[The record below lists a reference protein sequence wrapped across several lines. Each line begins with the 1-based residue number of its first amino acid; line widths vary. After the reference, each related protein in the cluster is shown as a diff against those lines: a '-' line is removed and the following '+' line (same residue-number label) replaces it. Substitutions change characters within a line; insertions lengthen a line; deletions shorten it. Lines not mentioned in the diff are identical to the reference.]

1 MFLLPY
7 ETTTCQRLYKTAS
20 KDIINKIKRAE
31 LDLKLPA
38 MQTPNKHPLKQAVYV
53 SNAKDH
59 DEIMGFTQY
68 VNIGDAKE
76 SILAIDGRHY
86 MTLDK
91 DLGLERLVKTNDWRF
106 QCVRLSLNNVL
117 LKGDN
122 EAFSRLTDL
131 PCRLFFRWVSAI
143 LTKKYSLHV
152 SVQTNLWVICCF
164 YYMAMIYPDL
174 RDPGDA
180 RLLQMD
186 VVADA
191 TGIALDTVSEIAQK
205 LGKMHNAQDLCDNIV
220 ENAGTLQLG
229 KLSDTALFILA
240 GSSWYGVQGREN
252 IQVAMEHI
260 PTWIAIVFAAID
272 DRTYNKSDIAI
283 RLESAARRGEK
294 ESFVDLVSN
303 VIDKYYQ

>member
-1 MFLLPY
+1 
-7 ETTTCQRLYKTAS
+7 
-20 KDIINKIKRAE
+20 
-31 LDLKLPA
+31 
-38 MQTPNKHPLKQAVYV
+38 
-53 SNAKDH
+53 
-59 DEIMGFTQY
+59 
-68 VNIGDAKE
+68 
-76 SILAIDGRHY
+76 
-86 MTLDK
+86 
-91 DLGLERLVKTNDWRF
+91 
-106 QCVRLSLNNVL
+106 
-117 LKGDN
+117 
-122 EAFSRLTDL
+122 
-131 PCRLFFRWVSAI
+131 
-143 LTKKYSLHV
+143 
-152 SVQTNLWVICCF
+152 
-164 YYMAMIYPDL
+164 MAMIYPDL

>member
-59 DEIMGFTQY
+59 DDIMGFTQY

-143 LTKKYSLHV
+143 LLSL
-152 SVQTNLWVICCF
+152 I
-164 YYMAMIYPDL
+164 
-174 RDPGDA
+174 
-180 RLLQMD
+180 
-186 VVADA
+186 
-191 TGIALDTVSEIAQK
+191 
-205 LGKMHNAQDLCDNIV
+205 
-220 ENAGTLQLG
+220 
-229 KLSDTALFILA
+229 
-240 GSSWYGVQGREN
+240 
-252 IQVAMEHI
+252 HI
-260 PTWIAIVFAAID
+260 
-272 DRTYNKSDIAI
+272 
-283 RLESAARRGEK
+283 
-294 ESFVDLVSN
+294 
-303 VIDKYYQ
+303 